1 MELHDEVL
9 EALRHAV
16 ELSPDSG
23 PLRRHYAE
31 MLLNRGYARQAEE
44 EFRKAIDLD
53 HLDAPSKLGLAR
65 ALHSQNQNSTALLL
79 VKQVI
84 RDSDRP
90 AKAYILYAR
99 LLLALGSVER
109 AAREYRRA
117 IAKDP
122 EAVDPDLASE
132 LGLATAVI
140 PPGSPEHPAV
150 MAARAAGAGKTA
162 AARATGSTEGRRGSR
177 AMPPRSAASALSTAS
192 SESSGSKPGRGTPGL
207 GAPGLEDTNPSP
219 MAPPADDS
227 FDSAEAP
234 DPNISPTE
242 AYTHRLR
249 RLFASQPRITF
260 DEVSGLDGVKRE
272 LNAMLVHP
280 LNHRDYYR
288 AYDKRLGGR
297 VLLYG
302 PPGCG
307 KTYLARA
314 VAGEV
319 LAPFLAVHIH
329 DLMDQWQQHAGGML
343 REIFEQAR
351 DMSPS
356 VLFFD
361 DVETAGTLS
370 PVSRQLNRELTGED
384 NEGLMILAATNA
396 PWDADPALLN
406 PGRFDRVL
414 FVRPPSRADRLE
426 ALRRLCQGK
435 PQEELKLPELA
446 SWTSGMTFGDLSRL
460 VDLALDA
467 VLQASLER
475 GNPQPLTAQALMEAA
490 RRISASAPPW
500 LEEAREILRSTR
512 GPADVYDELEEYLA
526 SEDS

>member
-140 PPGSPEHPAV
+140 PPGSPEHPAIL
-150 MAARAAGAGKTA
+150 AAQAAEASRARARSGGRPVPSPA
-162 AARATGSTEGRRGSR
+162 AVSA
-177 AMPPRSAASALSTAS
+177 PAASAPS
-192 SESSGSKPGRGTPGL
+192 
-207 GAPGLEDTNPSP
+207 LEDTQASP
-219 MAPPADDS
+219 MVLPSGDD
-227 FDSAEAP
+227 FDSDDDPHP
-234 DPNISPTE
+234 DISPTE

-249 RLFASQPRITF
+249 RLFASKPRITF
-260 DEVSGLDGVKRE
+260 EQVSGLDGVKRE

-288 AYDKRLGGR
+288 AYDKQLGGR

-343 REIFEQAR
+343 QEIFEQAR

-370 PVSRQLNRELTGED
+370 PVSRQLNRELTGQD

-426 ALRRLCQGK
+426 ALRHLCKGK

-446 SWTSGMTFGDLSRL
+446 AWTSGMTFGDLARL

-475 GNPQPLTAQALMEAA
+475 GNPQPLTAQALIEAA
-490 RRISASAPPW
+490 QRISASGPPW
-500 LEEAREILRSTR
+500 LAEAREILRGTR
-512 GPADVYDELEEYLA
+512 GPADVYSELEDYLA
-526 SEDS
+526 REDG

>member
-16 ELSPDSG
+16 ELSPESG

-150 MAARAAGAGKTA
+150 LAAKAAHAARSASRPRP
-162 AARATGSTEGRRGSR
+162 RAVGSAVPAVALESGGLDDTKPAPMVLPTG
-177 AMPPRSAASALSTAS
+177 
-192 SESSGSKPGRGTPGL
+192 
-207 GAPGLEDTNPSP
+207 D
-219 MAPPADDS
+219 AD
-227 FDSAEAP
+227 P
-234 DPNISPTE
+234 DISPAE

-249 RLFASQPRITF
+249 RLFASKPRITF
-260 DEVSGLDGVKRE
+260 EQVSGLDGVKRE

-288 AYDKRLGGR
+288 AYDRRLGSR

-329 DLMDQWQQHAGGML
+329 DLMDQWQQHAGAML

-351 DMSPS
+351 DISPS

-370 PVSRQLNRELTGED
+370 PVSRQLNRELTSDD

-406 PGRFDRVL
+406 PGRFDRIV

-446 SWTSGMTFGDLSRL
+446 AWTSGMTFGDLARL

-475 GNPQPLTAQALMEAA
+475 GNPQPLTAQALMGAA
-490 RRISASAPPW
+490 RRISGSSRPW
-500 LEEAREILRSTR
+500 LEEAREILRTTR
-512 GPADVYDELEEYLA
+512 GPANVYGELEEYLA
-526 SEDS
+526 DEDA